1 MKKNVIVISGEYK
14 GRIGIADFTNT
25 KKTGNVMFYPVE
37 GIHPYRVCLDAKSV
51 KKVDDY
57 PALV

>member
-1 MKKNVIVISGEYK
+1 MKKSVVVISGKYE

-51 KKVDDY
+51 KEVDY
-57 PALV
+57 HPPMA